1 MTINFEEDAVDASA
15 VVVED
20 NKLANIANLATQ
32 QLVLEARIA
41 ELENSLEDAKEELK
55 QVQEGALPNAMAEVG
70 MSEFKLTDGTKI
82 TVKPTYLANIKPEY
96 KDAAFGWLR
105 QHGHDDIIKN
115 NLILSFGRG
124 EDNQFAI
131 VADQLKHMGLADHMT
146 HKEEVHWQ
154 TLRAFVKEQLEAG
167 EPLPTEEFGV
177 FIVNKATIKRR

>member
-1 MTINFEEDAVDASA
+1 MTINFEEDAVGSSA
-15 VVVED
+15 VVVDD
-20 NKLANIANLATQ
+20 NKLSNIANLATTQ
-32 QLVLEARIA
+32 MVLEARIA

-55 QVQEGALPNAMAEVG
+55 AVQEGSLPNAMAEVG

-96 KDAAFGWLR
+96 KETCFAWLR
-105 QHGHDDIIKN
+105 DHGHDDIIKN

-124 EDNQFAI
+124 EDTQFS
-131 VADQLKHMGLADHMT
+131 VVMDQLKHMGLADHMT

-154 TLRAFVKEQLEAG
+154 TLRGFVKEQLEAG

-177 FIVNKATIKRR
+177 YIVNKATIKRR